1 MLTALVLIGLMGS
14 PTHTFTLYIYS
25 VEDVKIGTWYRL
37 LSKVK
42 ESIPTLEECIDQGE
56 QEKEFYEA
64 LGLKEGEQITFKCI
78 SN

>member
-1 MLTALVLIGLMGS
+1 MLTALVLIGLMGY
-14 PTHTFTLYIYS
+14 PQTFTLYVYS
-25 VEDVKIGTWYRL
+25 VEDGWYW
-37 LSKVK
+37 LSKAK
-42 ESIPTLEECIDQGE
+42 ENIPTLEECIDHGE